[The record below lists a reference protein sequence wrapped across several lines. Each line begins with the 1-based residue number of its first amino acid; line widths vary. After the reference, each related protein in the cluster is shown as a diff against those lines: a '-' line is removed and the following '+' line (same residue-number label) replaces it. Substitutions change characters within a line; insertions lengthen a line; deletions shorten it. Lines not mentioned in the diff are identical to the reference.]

1 MTASIQNRTAQPFRN
16 PQGITTLSRKSIVL
30 QRDETKTM
38 MKFASRRSRVMVALA
53 AALVLAGS
61 AAEAR
66 VGRGGGSFGSR
77 GARTYT
83 APPATRTAPEAAAPI
98 QRSQIPNQ
106 GPNVTRPG
114 APAPNVAQPRRF
126 GFGTGLMAG
135 LFGAGLL
142 GMLFG
147 HGFFGGLGGLASIFG
162 LLLQIGLVVLVV
174 SFAMKWFRNRRQQP
188 AYAGSGQGYA
198 RSMGG
203 SVPPTGGRPM
213 NSGLGGGLGS
223 GLGGGLGGAL
233 GGALGGRSQQA
244 QARPGV
250 RDEIGIGEKDYAAFE
265 RGLVE
270 MQDAYSREDVAKL
283 WTLATPEMAGYIQ
296 EELNDNTA
304 RGVVNKLSNVR
315 LNQGDLSEAWREG
328 NTDYATVAMRFGIT
342 DVMMDR
348 ATGNVV
354 EGDPNKID
362 EATELWTFRRDQGGP
377 WKISAIQQA

>member
-1 MTASIQNRTAQPFRN
+1 MKR
-16 PQGITTLSRKSIVL
+16 
-30 QRDETKTM
+30 KTM
-38 MKFASRRSRVMVALA
+38 MNLASRRSRVMIALA
-53 AALVLAGS
+53 AALVFAGS

-66 VGRGGGSFGSR
+66 VGRGSGGFGSR

-83 APPATRTAPEAAAPI
+83 PPPATRTAPDAAAPI

-114 APAPNVAQPRRF
+114 TPAPNVAQPRRF

-142 GMLFG
+142 GLLFG
-147 HGFFGGLGGLASIFG
+147 NGFFGGLGGLASIFG
-162 LLLQIGLVVLVV
+162 LLLQIGLVVLLV
-174 SFAMKWFRNRRQQP
+174 SFAMKWFRRRQEP
-188 AYAGSGQGYA
+188 SLAGQGYA

-203 SVPPTGGRPM
+203 SVPPTGGQPM
-213 NSGLGGGLGS
+213 HSGLGGGIGA

-233 GGALGGRSQQA
+233 GGALGGRSQQT
-244 QARPGV
+244 QTRRPGV
-250 RDEIGIGEKDYAAFE
+250 RDEIGIGERDYAEFE
-265 RGLVE
+265 KGLVE

-296 EELNDNTA
+296 EELNDNAA

-315 LNQGDLSEAWREG
+315 LLQGDLSEAWREG
-328 NTDYATVAMRFGIT
+328 ATDYATVAMRFGIT
-342 DVMMDR
+342 DVMVDR
-348 ATGNVV
+348 ASGRVV
-354 EGDPNKID
+354 EGDAAKVE

>member
-1 MTASIQNRTAQPFRN
+1 
-16 PQGITTLSRKSIVL
+16 
-30 QRDETKTM
+30 M
-38 MKFASRRSRVMVALA
+38 MKFASRRSRVMIALA

-66 VGRGGGSFGSR
+66 IGRSGGGFGSR

-83 APPATRTAPEAAAPI
+83 APPATRTAPDAASPI

-106 GPNVTRPG
+106 GPNMTRPG
-114 APAPNVAQPRRF
+114 TPAPNVAQPRRF

-147 HGFFGGLGGLASIFG
+147 NGFFGGLGGLASMLG
-162 LLLQIGLVVLVV
+162 LLLQIGLVVLLV
-174 SFAMKWFRNRRQQP
+174 SFAMKWFRRRQEP
-188 AYAGSGQGYA
+188 SYAGPGQGYA

-213 NSGLGGGLGS
+213 TGGLGGLGS
-223 GLGGGLGGAL
+223 GLGGAL
-233 GGALGGRSQQA
+233 GGALGGNPQQA
-244 QARPGV
+244 QRRPGV
-250 RDEIGIGEKDYAAFE
+250 RDEIGIGERDYAAFE

-270 MQDAYSREDVAKL
+270 MQDAYSREDIAKL
-283 WTLATPEMAGYIQ
+283 WELATPEMAGYIQ
-296 EELNDNTA
+296 EELNDNAA
-304 RGVVNKLSNVR
+304 RGVVNRLSNVR

-328 NTDYATVAMRFGIT
+328 ATDYATVAMRFGIT
-342 DVMMDR
+342 DVMVDKASGR
-348 ATGNVV
+348 VV
-354 EGDPNKID
+354 EGDPNKVE

-377 WKISAIQQA
+377 WKVSAIQQA

>member
-1 MTASIQNRTAQPFRN
+1 
-16 PQGITTLSRKSIVL
+16 
-30 QRDETKTM
+30 M

-66 VGRGGGSFGSR
+66 VGGRSSFGSR

-83 APPATRTAPEAAAPI
+83 PPPATRTAPEAAAPI

-106 GPNVTRPG
+106 GPNMTRPG
-114 APAPNVAQPRRF
+114 TPAPNVAQPRRF

-162 LLLQIGLVVLVV
+162 LLLQIGLVVLLV
-174 SFAMKWFRNRRQQP
+174 SFAMKWFRRRQEP
-188 AYAGSGQGYA
+188 AYAGPDQGYA

-203 SVPPTGGRPM
+203 GLGA
-213 NSGLGGGLGS
+213 GLGGGLGS
-223 GLGGGLGGAL
+223 AL
-233 GGALGGRSQQA
+233 GGALGGRPQQA

-250 RDEIGIGEKDYAAFE
+250 RDEIGIGESDFAAFE

-283 WTLATPEMAGYIQ
+283 WQLATPEMAGYIQ
-296 EELNDNTA
+296 EELNDNAA

-328 NTDYATVAMRFGIT
+328 STDYATVAMRFGIT
-342 DVMMDR
+342 DVMTDR
-348 ATGNVV
+348 ATGRVV
-354 EGDPNKID
+354 EGDPNKVE
-362 EATELWTFRRDQGGP
+362 EATELWTFRRDQGGS
-377 WKISAIQQA
+377 WKVSAIQQA

>member
-1 MTASIQNRTAQPFRN
+1 VPKGM
-16 PQGITTLSRKSIVL
+16 K
-30 QRDETKTM
+30 TKTM
-38 MKFASRRSRVMVALA
+38 MKFASRRSRVMIALA
-53 AALVLAGS
+53 AALVFAGG

-66 VGRGGGSFGSR
+66 VGGRSSFGSR

-83 APPATRTAPEAAAPI
+83 APPVTRTAPEAAAPI

-106 GPNVTRPG
+106 GPNMTRPG
-114 APAPNVAQPRRF
+114 MPAPNMAQPRRF

-162 LLLQIGLVVLVV
+162 LLVQIGLIVLVV
-174 SFAMKWFRNRRQQP
+174 SFAMKWFRRRQEP
-188 AYAGSGQGYA
+188 SFAGSGQGYA

-213 NSGLGGGLGS
+213 AGGMSGGLGAGLGGMGS
-223 GLGGGLGGAL
+223 ALGGLGGTAR
-233 GGALGGRSQQA
+233 GPQR
-244 QARPGV
+244 RPGV
-250 RDEIGIGEKDYAAFE
+250 RDEIDIGERDYAAFE
-265 RGLVE
+265 RGLAE

-296 EELNDNTA
+296 EELNDNAA

-315 LNQGDLSEAWREG
+315 LVQGDLSEAWREG
-328 NTDYATVAMRFGIT
+328 AADYATVAMRFAIT
-342 DVMMDR
+342 DVLVDR
-348 ATGNVV
+348 ATGRVV
-354 EGDPNKID
+354 EGDPNKVE
-362 EATELWTFRRDQGGP
+362 EATELWTFRRDQGGS
-377 WKISAIQQA
+377 WKVSAIQQS

>member
-1 MTASIQNRTAQPFRN
+1 MCSE
-16 PQGITTLSRKSIVL
+16 GMKH
-30 QRDETKTM
+30 KTM
-38 MKFASRRSRVMVALA
+38 MNLASRRSRVMIALA
-53 AALVLAGS
+53 AALVFAGS

-77 GARTYT
+77 GSRTYT
-83 APPATRTAPEAAAPI
+83 PPPATRTAPDAAAPI

-106 GPNVTRPG
+106 GPNMTRPG
-114 APAPNVAQPRRF
+114 TPAPNVAQPRRF

-147 HGFFGGLGGLASIFG
+147 NGFFGGLGGLASIFG
-162 LLLQIGLVVLVV
+162 LLLQIGLVVLLV
-174 SFAMKWFRNRRQQP
+174 SFAMKWFRRRQEP
-188 AYAGSGQGYA
+188 AYAGQGQSYA

-213 NSGLGGGLGS
+213 N
-223 GLGGGLGGAL
+223 GGLGGL
-233 GGALGGRSQQA
+233 GGSLGGMMGGLGGQSQSA
-244 QARPGV
+244 PRRPGV
-250 RDEIGIGEKDYAAFE
+250 RDEIGIGERDYAEFE

-315 LNQGDLSEAWREG
+315 LLQGDLSEAWREG
-328 NTDYATVAMRFGIT
+328 ATDYATVAMRFGIT
-342 DVMMDR
+342 DVMVDR
-348 ATGNVV
+348 TNGRVV
-354 EGDPNKID
+354 EGDPNKVE

-377 WKISAIQQA
+377 WKVSAIQQA

>member
-1 MTASIQNRTAQPFRN
+1 M
-16 PQGITTLSRKSIVL
+16 KH
-30 QRDETKTM
+30 KTM
-38 MKFASRRSRVMVALA
+38 MNLASRRSRIMMVLA
-53 AALVLAGS
+53 AGLIFAGS

-77 GARTYT
+77 GSRTYT
-83 APPATRTAPEAAAPI
+83 PPPATRTAPDAAAPI
-98 QRSQIPNQ
+98 QRSQVPNQ

-114 APAPNVAQPRRF
+114 TPAPNVAQPRRF

-142 GMLFG
+142 GLLFG
-147 HGFFGGLGGLASIFG
+147 NGFFGGLGGLASILG
-162 LLLQIGLVVLVV
+162 LLLQVGLVVLLV
-174 SFAMKWFRNRRQQP
+174 SFAMKWFRRRQQP
-188 AYAGSGQGYA
+188 AFAGSDQGYA

-203 SVPPTGGRPM
+203 SVPPTGGQPTGG
-213 NSGLGGGLGS
+213 GLGGGLG
-223 GLGGGLGGAL
+223 GLAGGLGGAL
-233 GGALGGRSQQA
+233 GGMSRGTQPQGA
-244 QARPGV
+244 QRRPGV
-250 RDEIGIGEKDYAAFE
+250 RDEIGIGERDYAEFE

-328 NTDYATVAMRFGIT
+328 ATDYATVAMRFGIT
-342 DVMMDR
+342 DVMVDR
-348 ATGNVV
+348 ATGRVV
-354 EGDPNKID
+354 EGDPNKVE

>member
-1 MTASIQNRTAQPFRN
+1 
-16 PQGITTLSRKSIVL
+16 
-30 QRDETKTM
+30 M
-38 MKFASRRSRVMVALA
+38 MNFASRRSRVMVALA

-66 VGRGGGSFGSR
+66 VGRGSGSFGSR

-83 APPATRTAPEAAAPI
+83 APPATRTAPDAAAPI

-106 GPNVTRPG
+106 GPTMSRPG
-114 APAPNVAQPRRF
+114 TPAPNVAQPRRF

-147 HGFFGGLGGLASIFG
+147 HGFFGGLGGLASILG
-162 LLLQIGLVVLVV
+162 LLLQVGLVVLLV
-174 SFAMKWFRNRRQQP
+174 SFAMKWFRRRQQP
-188 AYAGSGQGYA
+188 AFAGPNGDQGYA

-213 NSGLGGGLGS
+213 GGGLGGGL
-223 GLGGGLGGAL
+223 GGLGGAL
-233 GGALGGRSQQA
+233 GGALGGRPQQA

-283 WTLATPEMAGYIQ
+283 WQLATPEMAGYIQ
-296 EELNDNTA
+296 EELNDNAA

-328 NTDYATVAMRFGIT
+328 AADYATVAMRFGIT
-342 DVMMDR
+342 DVMADR
-348 ATGNVV
+348 ATGRVV
-354 EGDPNKID
+354 EGDPNRVE

>member
-1 MTASIQNRTAQPFRN
+1 MLRR
-16 PQGITTLSRKSIVL
+16 GER
-30 QRDETKTM
+30 KTM
-38 MKFASRRSRVMVALA
+38 MNLASRRSRVVIALA
-53 AALVLAGS
+53 AALVFAGS

-66 VGRGGGSFGSR
+66 VGRGSGSFGSR

-83 APPATRTAPEAAAPI
+83 PPPATRTAPDAAAPI

-114 APAPNVAQPRRF
+114 MPAPNVAQPRRF

-147 HGFFGGLGGLASIFG
+147 NGFFGGLGGLASIFG
-162 LLLQIGLVVLVV
+162 LLLQIGLVVLLV
-174 SFAMKWFRNRRQQP
+174 SFAMKWFRRRQEP
-188 AYAGSGQGYA
+188 SYAGQGQNFGQGYA

-203 SVPPTGGRPM
+203 SVPPTGGRPL
-213 NSGLGGGLGS
+213 NTGLGGLGA

-233 GGALGGRSQQA
+233 GGALGGRSQQT
-244 QARPGV
+244 QSRPGV
-250 RDEIGIGEKDYAAFE
+250 RDEIGIGEPDFAAFE

-296 EELNDNTA
+296 EELNDNAA

-328 NTDYATVAMRFGIT
+328 ATDYATVAMRFGIT
-342 DVMMDR
+342 DVMVDR
-348 ATGNVV
+348 ATGRVV
-354 EGDPNKID
+354 EGDAGKVE
-362 EATELWTFRRDQGGP
+362 EATELWTFRRDQGGS

>member
-1 MTASIQNRTAQPFRN
+1 
-16 PQGITTLSRKSIVL
+16 
-30 QRDETKTM
+30 M
-38 MKFASRRSRVMVALA
+38 MNLASRRSRVMIALA
-53 AALVLAGS
+53 AALVFAGS

-77 GARTYT
+77 GSRTYT
-83 APPATRTAPEAAAPI
+83 PPPATRTAPDAAAPI

-114 APAPNVAQPRRF
+114 TPAPNVAQPRRF

-142 GMLFG
+142 GMLMG
-147 HGFFGGLGGLASIFG
+147 NGFFGGLGGLASIFG
-162 LLLQIGLVVLVV
+162 LLLQIGLVVLLV
-174 SFAMKWFRNRRQQP
+174 SFAMKWFRRRQQP
-188 AYAGSGQGYA
+188 AYAGPDQGQGYA

-213 NSGLGGGLGS
+213 SGGLGAGLGGLA
-223 GLGGGLGGAL
+223 GGLGGAL
-233 GGALGGRSQQA
+233 GGLTRGA
-244 QARPGV
+244 QPQGAPSRPGV
-250 RDEIGIGEKDYAAFE
+250 RDEIGIGERDFADFE

-315 LNQGDLSEAWREG
+315 LNQGDLSESWREG
-328 NTDYATVAMRFGIT
+328 STDYATVAMRFGIT
-342 DVMMDR
+342 DVMVDR
-348 ATGNVV
+348 ASGRVV
-354 EGDPNKID
+354 EGDPNKVE
-362 EATELWTFRRDQGGP
+362 EATELWTFRRDQGGS
-377 WKISAIQQA
+377 WKVSAIQQA